1 MKHERWRSKG
11 TRFFFSLADPSNMRT
26 FSLVAFFLVLLFS
39 GCERQAPQH
48 TLLTPEE
55 DAVRISV
62 REVNDGGVHFFTY
75 QYDERNI
82 NCFVRTDGNG
92 TLHTHYEACYSC
104 FKYKRGFRVEGSEI
118 RCIACN
124 LKYKLSEEFW
134 DYIGPCAP
142 IPLRS
147 KVVGNFIVI
156 RLSVIQ
162 RGWKLF

>member
-1 MKHERWRSKG
+1 MKYERWRCRR
-11 TRFFFSLADPSNMRT
+11 TWFFFSLADRSKMRT
-26 FSLVAFFLVLLFS
+26 FSLVASLLVLIFS

-48 TLLTPEE
+48 TLITPEE
-55 DAVRISV
+55 NAIRIPV

-75 QYDERNI
+75 KYDERNI
-82 NCFVRTDGNG
+82 N
-92 TLHTHYEACYSC
+92 EACYSC
-104 FKYKRGFRVEGSEI
+104 FKYKRGFKVEGSEI

-124 LKYKLSEEFW
+124 LKYKLSKEFW

-147 KVVGNFIVI
+147 KVVGDFIVI